1 MTEKELA
8 ISIIS
13 SIEKGYKWED
23 FKYSDYLYGEDE
35 KTVDWAYEMYE
46 ECVQQGTID
55 FYRKYIEDE

>member
-1 MTEKELA
+1 MTLRELA

-13 SIEKGYKWED
+13 SIEKGYRWED

-35 KTVDWAYEMYE
+35 E
-46 ECVQQGTID
+46 TID